1 MSLLSQRKAVG
12 TRSACRQAATVEES
26 AFRFS
31 IVEPL
36 VRDARRNIVASPPA
50 RLYASPMYSRSSPR
64 KLSTEQQLYS
74 SALRALMRRAHS
86 IHEMHEY
93 LARRAENRDQI
104 PSVIARLRENN
115 YLDDARYAL
124 EYARQHADS
133 RRQGRFR
140 IARELRARGV
150 PDRHI
155 QAALDAVFAETNET
169 ALIRERLKRLL
180 AHPPGTLDDRK
191 VASLY
196 RSLLRAGFAADSI
209 RKELRNI
216 THANVPDFPDPENE

>member
-1 MSLLSQRKAVG
+1 MFSGRKAMG
-12 TRSACRQAATVEES
+12 TRSGCRQAAAVEES
-26 AFRFS
+26 ALRFS
-31 IVEPL
+31 VVEPL
-36 VRDARRNIVASPPA
+36 FRDASRTILASPPS
-50 RLYASPMYSRSSPR
+50 RLYASPMYSRSSPG

-124 EYARQHADS
+124 EYARQHANS

-150 PDRHI
+150 PDRQI
-155 QAALDAVFAETNET
+155 DAALNAVFAETNET
-169 ALIRERLKRLL
+169 ALIRARLKRLL
-180 AHPPGTLDDRK
+180 PHPPGTLDDRK

-196 RSLLRAGFAADSI
+196 RSLLRAGFAADCI
-209 RKELRNI
+209 RSELRNI
-216 THANVPDFPDPENE
+216 TRAGVPDFPDPENE